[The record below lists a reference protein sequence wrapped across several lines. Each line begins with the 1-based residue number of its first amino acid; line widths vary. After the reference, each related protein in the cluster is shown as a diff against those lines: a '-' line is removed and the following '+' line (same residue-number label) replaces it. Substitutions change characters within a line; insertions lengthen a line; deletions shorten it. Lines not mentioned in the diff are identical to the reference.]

1 LVTIPCPFRALAALL
16 ALLVSC
22 GATSFAGGLR
32 ETSDYAD
39 IVAAVDAAARQY
51 GPGEVLL
58 VSDLDNTL
66 LSMDQDLGSDQ
77 WFEWQSFLLN
87 ADPKSCYLVAR
98 DFDGLLRVQGILFA
112 ALHAH
117 PTQPDLPRLIARV
130 QDAGIATMVLT
141 ARGQDFRTATEREL
155 ARNAYDFSKTAPKL
169 REQSD
174 DNRTAATL
182 VFPPYRKDALPQ
194 AGISDEERVRWKLPD
209 EPRPISYGNGVLM
222 VAGQHKGAMLLAFL
236 QHAAKSYKAV
246 IFTDQDRQVRR
257 VYEALSDHGQD
268 VTSIEYQREDARV
281 KAFNYQCKDPV
292 NCQWRQFERALSAPC
307 DCRRR

>member
-1 LVTIPCPFRALAALL
+1 
-16 ALLVSC
+16 
-22 GATSFAGGLR
+22 
-32 ETSDYAD
+32 
-39 IVAAVDAAARQY
+39 
-51 GPGEVLL
+51 
-58 VSDLDNTL
+58 
-66 LSMDQDLGSDQ
+66 MDQDLGSDQ

-98 DFDGLLRVQGILFA
+98 DFDGLLRVPGILFA

-141 ARGQDFRTATEREL
+141 ARGQDFRNATEREL

-174 DNRTAATL
+174 DRRTATTL
-182 VFPPYRKDALPQ
+182 IFPPYRKDALAQ

-222 VAGQHKGAMLLAFL
+222 VAGQHKGAMLLSFL
-236 QHAAKSYKAV
+236 QHAARSYKAV

-257 VYEALSDHGQD
+257 VYEALSDHGHD

-292 NCQWRQFERALSAPC
+292 NCQWRQFERALGAPC

>member
-1 LVTIPCPFRALAALL
+1 VTIPCPFRALAAML

-22 GATSFAGGLR
+22 GAASFAGGLR

-39 IVAAVDAAARQY
+39 VVAAVDAAARQY

-130 QDAGIATMVLT
+130 QDAGIAAMVLT

-169 REQSD
+169 REASD

-182 VFPPYRKDALPQ
+182 IFPPYRKDALSQ

-246 IFTDQDRQVRR
+246 IFIDQDRQVHR
-257 VYEALSDHGQD
+257 VYEALSDHGHD

-292 NCQWRQFERALSAPC
+292 NCQWRQFERALGAPC